1 MRKYDVRKL
10 AVITCAAVLASFSLT
25 ACGSRKTEGMT
36 PEEAIEQAESADSAI
51 VNRQRARTARSL
63 RKLRKSKRRPCR
75 TLSARW
81 ISRDPGKMKSACA
94 PAWTL

>member
-51 VNRQRARTARSL
+51 VAEVEEIETEALQDFVGEMDLTG
-63 RKLRKSKRRPCR
+63 
-75 TLSARW
+75 LSARW

>member
-51 VNRQRARTARSL
+51 VAEVEEIETEALQDFVGEMDLTGSWEDERHGRCEERR
-63 RKLRKSKRRPCR
+63 RKL
-75 TLSARW
+75 
-81 ISRDPGKMKSACA
+81 
-94 PAWTL
+94 